1 MNFKISKGKN
11 ANKLWR
17 KLFDLDWVK
26 FKNNANLRER
36 EACNNK
42 LNVLVQC
49 SSERKLDNYVGSC
62 P

>member
-1 MNFKISKGKN
+1 MNFKISKGRN

-26 FKNNANLRER
+26 FKNYANLRER
-36 EACNNK
+36 EACNNE

-49 SSERKLDNYVGSC
+49 PSERKFDNYVGSC